1 MEKQA
6 QFTNKKI
13 LFNKST
19 DFPELPGVYKFYNSK
34 NEIIYIGKAKN
45 IKKRVKSYFQLR
57 KGEGK
62 RVAKLK
68 SSIKYIETIITK
80 TESDAL
86 ILEQGLI
93 SKKRPQF
100 NIQFRDDKSYPA
112 IHLSTSKDFP
122 AIYVSRQKDSSNTLF
137 GPFANVGAMRINVSL
152 IRSLFKIRN
161 CKDINFKNR
170 SRPCIEYQMNRCSA
184 PCVGNISKEDYAFD
198 VKNAINFLSGDTTN
212 VILELQKK
220 MDFYSENKD
229 YERAA
234 IYRDK
239 VQSIRDT
246 QKKQNV
252 LTGFNDLDVFVIKR
266 NKFNCCISVLR
277 IEDGWI
283 TSSQNFYP
291 DSKDNISDQELLS
304 VFLESYVIDNKDR
317 KKINLLFQEQIL
329 KETKDFLFDLSS
341 PEVITHKANKQNK
354 NLIDICSSQAE
365 DALSRNNNFSWVN
378 NSLESLANFLQIE
391 VINKIEGFDISHTSG
406 KNVSA
411 SCVSIT
417 KDGPNKKN
425 YRIMNIKKDSNNDY
439 LALSEAIQRRCKNLQ
454 KNGLSLPEVILIDG
468 GKGQLNTVKKYFDE
482 KFLENIKFI
491 SVSKGPNRN
500 EKYDVLHD
508 GKNSHELNNFKEISK
523 LLQLVRNESHR
534 FAINHHRKRRS
545 KDLFSSSLD
554 GIDGL
559 GPKLKLNLIR
569 FFGGIDKVIEA
580 SLDDLKSVPGIGEEK
595 AKKIYSY
602 LNNN

>member
-6 QFTNKKI
+6 HFINKKI
-13 LFNKST
+13 IFDKSI
-19 DFPELPGVYKFYNSK
+19 DFPESSGVYKFFNSK
-34 NEIIYIGKAKN
+34 HEIIYIGKAKN
-45 IKKRVKSYFQLR
+45 IRNRVKSYFNVR

-62 RVAKLK
+62 RIAKLK

-93 SKKRPQF
+93 SKIRPQF

-122 AIYVSRQKDSSNTLF
+122 EIYVSRQKDSKNTVF
-137 GPFANVGAMRINVSL
+137 GPFANVGAMRLNVSL
-152 IRSLFKIRN
+152 VRSLFKIRN

-170 SRPCIEYQMNRCSA
+170 TRPCIEYQMNRCSA
-184 PCVGNISKEDYAFD
+184 PCVGYISQQEYAFD
-198 VKNAINFLSGDTTN
+198 VKNTINFFSGETQKIIMDLS
-212 VILELQKK
+212 KK
-220 MDFYSENKD
+220 MDFYSEKKD

-234 IYRDK
+234 LYRDK

-252 LTGFNDLDVFVIKR
+252 LTSYDNLDIFVLKKSR
-266 NKFNCCISVLR
+266 FNCCLSVLK

-291 DSKDNISDQELLS
+291 NSKENISDQELLS
-304 VFLESYVIDNKDR
+304 AFLESYVVDNKNR
-317 KKINLLFQEQIL
+317 KEMNLLFQGDIL
-329 KETKDFLFDLSS
+329 KETKDFLIKLGS
-341 PEVITHKANKQNK
+341 PKIQTHKLNKQNQ

-365 DALSRNNNFSWVN
+365 DALSRNRSYSWVQ
-378 NSLESLANFLQIE
+378 NSFDYLAKFLELKS
-391 VINKIEGFDISHTSG
+391 INKIEGFDISHTSG

-411 SCVSIT
+411 SCVTLT
-417 KDGPNKKN
+417 KEGPDKKN
-425 YRIMNIKKDSNNDY
+425 YRIMNLKKDSNNDY
-439 LALSEAIQRRCKNLQ
+439 QALSEAIQRRCKNLQ
-454 KNGLSLPEVILIDG
+454 KNNLNLPDVILLDG
-468 GKGQLNTVKKYFDE
+468 GKGQLNTAKKFLDKKYLE
-482 KFLENIKFI
+482 KIKFI

-508 GKNSHELNNFKEISK
+508 GKKKHELNNNVEISK
-523 LLQLVRNESHR
+523 LLQLIRNESHR

-545 KDLFSSSLD
+545 KELFSSNLD
-554 GIDGL
+554 GIDGI
-559 GPKLKLNLIR
+559 GPKLKLKLIR
-569 FFGGIDKVIEA
+569 YFGSIDKITDA
-580 SLDDLKSVPGIGEEK
+580 SLDDLQSAPGIGESK
-595 AKKIYSY
+595 AKKIFSY
-602 LNNN
+602 FKKN

>member
-13 LFNKST
+13 LFGKNV
-19 DFPELPGVYKFYNSK
+19 DFPDLPGVYKFFNSK
-34 NEIIYIGKAKN
+34 HEVIYIGKAKN
-45 IKKRVKSYFQLR
+45 IKNRVKSYLNVR

-62 RVAKLK
+62 RIVKLK

-93 SKKRPQF
+93 SKIRPQF

-112 IHLSTSKDFP
+112 IHLSTSKNFP
-122 AIYVSRQKDSSNTLF
+122 AIYVSRQKDSKSTMF
-137 GPFANVGAMRINVSL
+137 GPFANVGAMRLNVNL

-184 PCVGNISKEDYAFD
+184 PCVGYISREDYSFE
-198 VKNAINFLSGDTTN
+198 VKNTINFLSGETKNIIKD
-212 VILELQKK
+212 LQKK
-220 MDFYSENKD
+220 MDIYSKKKD

-239 VQSIRDT
+239 IQSIRDT

-252 LTGFNDLDVFVIKR
+252 LTGFKDLDVFVIKK

-277 IEDGWI
+277 IDDGWI

-291 DSKDNISDQELLS
+291 DSKNNVSDQELLS
-304 VFLESYVIDNKDR
+304 AFLESYVIENTDR
-317 KKINLLFQEQIL
+317 KKVNLLFQGNVS
-329 KETKDFLFDLSS
+329 KETKDFLVDLKS
-341 PEVITHKANKQNK
+341 PKIITHKPNKQNM

-365 DALSRNNNFSWVN
+365 DALSRNNNFSWVQN
-378 NSLESLANFLQIE
+378 CFESLASFLQIE
-391 VINKIEGFDISHTSG
+391 TINKIEGFDISHTSG
-406 KNVSA
+406 KEVSA
-411 SCVSIT
+411 SCISIT
-417 KDGPNKKN
+417 KDGPDKKN
-425 YRIMNIKKDSNNDY
+425 YRIMNLKKDFNNDY

-454 KNGLSLPEVILIDG
+454 KNDLDFPEVILLDG
-468 GKGQLNTVKKYFDE
+468 GKGQLNTVMKHLDK
-482 KFLENIKFI
+482 KFLQNIKLI
-491 SVSKGPNRN
+491 SISKGPNRN
-500 EKYDVLHD
+500 EKYDILHD
-508 GKNSHELNNFKEISK
+508 GKNRHELKNSNEISK

-545 KDLFSSSLD
+545 KELFSSNLD

-559 GPKLKLNLIR
+559 GPKLKINLIR
-569 FFGGIDKVIEA
+569 YFGGIDKISDA
-580 SLDDLKSVPGIGEEK
+580 SLDDLKSAPGIGESK
-595 AKKIYSY
+595 AKKIHTY
-602 LNNN
+602 LKNN